1 MEPMLKEILEKSRHA
16 DSAVQDA
23 LIMIDEKCRVTFWS
37 ESAEMLFCYTGDEI
51 IGIELF
57 KIVSPADY
65 HNDFETTMRTLSK
78 PGRKFLPD
86 SIKEFRALRKDG
98 EMLPIEL
105 SFSPIKVR
113 DKWNTLAIVRD
124 ITEVNRPGI
133 RKRGIKS

>member
-1 MEPMLKEILEKSRHA
+1 MEPTLKEILEKLRQASN
-16 DSAVQDA
+16 AVQGA

-37 ESAEMLFCYTGDEI
+37 ESAEMLFCYTADEI
-51 IGIELF
+51 TGIELF

-65 HNDFETTMRTLSK
+65 HNDFETTLQTLSK

-105 SFSPIKVR
+105 SFSPIKVQ
-113 DKWNTLAIVRD
+113 DKWNILAIVRD
-124 ITEVNRPGI
+124 IAEITSPGI
-133 RKRGIKS
+133 RKRGIKV